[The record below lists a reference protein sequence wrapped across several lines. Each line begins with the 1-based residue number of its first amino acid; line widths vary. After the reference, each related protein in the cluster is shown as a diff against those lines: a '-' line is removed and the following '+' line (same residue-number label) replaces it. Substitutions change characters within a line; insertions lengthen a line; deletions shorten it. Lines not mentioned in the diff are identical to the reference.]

1 MGREI
6 KTGLRI
12 DMSGNILAQ
21 SKRYA
26 DAINRFSRSGRRDM
40 KALGDST
47 GKVGRDFDRMGNRLT
62 GIASGAAAVAL
73 VKQVGEMERRMT
85 RLGIASDQT
94 DAAIKQLKDDIY
106 ATATAPDIRVDPT
119 QIITAIEQILE
130 MTGDFEFS
138 KAQIRNIGIAL
149 QATGADAQAV
159 GGMFAE
165 FQKAGI
171 KTPEAVA
178 QAIGTLAKQGKEGAF
193 TLAEFASMGPRLYS
207 AYAAVGRVGQ
217 MASREIGAVA
227 QVVRGATGSS
237 EQATTS
243 IEALLRVFSDAK
255 KIAKLN
261 KAGIKVFDAA
271 ELKKGHQVLRP
282 INELMADIV
291 KKTKGRA
298 TVIQDLMGDSESAR
312 AFGNLIKEYNQTGD
326 TKSLEHFIQLTD
338 DGTVALK
345 DSQRAANDS
354 AAAMTELF
362 AVLQKFADDK
372 LTQPIHYLAD
382 QLKALIENY
391 DEAVTFTTGVIED
404 GANIYDTVATG
415 LTSGSMKR
423 PEEAPKQ
430 YRPSPA
436 KPGTGGYVPYVPLE
450 ASASMAGPESQS
462 SASNTKALGQL
473 PAGPVPQYSVSAAG
487 AESRGSASHT
497 KAPIQ
502 PPAGPVPQYSVSAA
516 GPESRGSA
524 SNANTKAQA
533 VGQGQSQYND
543 LGRDRTKPA
552 AVRVPPEYTDL
563 GRDKPAPAPAPA
575 KPADGKVTV
584 EIISPTPVK
593 VKSVAANSGEI
604 NVKNT
609 RAGAHYQ

>member
-12 DMSGNILAQ
+12 DMNGNILAQ

-26 DAINRFSRSGRRDM
+26 DAINRFSQSGRRDM

-47 GKVGRDFDRMGNRLT
+47 GKVRRNFDSMGSRL
-62 GIASGAAAVAL
+62 SGLAAGAGAVAL

-94 DAAIKQLKDDIY
+94 DASIKQLKDGIY
-106 ATATAPDIRVDPT
+106 AAATAPDIRVDPSG
-119 QIITAIEQILE
+119 IITAIEQILE

-138 KAQIRNIGIAL
+138 KTQIRNIGIAL

-165 FQKAGI
+165 FEKAGI

-193 TLAEFASMGPRLYS
+193 TLAEFARMGPRLYS
-207 AYAAVGRVGQ
+207 AYAAVGRTGQ
-217 MASREIGAVA
+217 LASREIGAVA

-261 KAGIKVFDAA
+261 KAGIRVFDAE

-354 AAAMTELF
+354 AAAMDELY
-362 AVLQKFADDK
+362 AVLRKLADDT
-372 LTQPIHYLAD
+372 LTAPIHFVAD
-382 QLKALIENY
+382 QLKSLINDYKEFKGY
-391 DEAVTFTTGVIED
+391 AGQIVDAVS
-404 GANIYDTVATG
+404 N
-415 LTSGSMKR
+415 TSLPDVLSAGSMKR
-423 PEEAPKQ
+423 PVETPKQ
-430 YRPSPA
+430 D
-436 KPGTGGYVPYVPLE
+436 KPRRAIPGSGGYVPYVPTE
-450 ASASMAGPESQS
+450 AAANNNSASAQ
-462 SASNTKALGQL
+462 
-473 PAGPVPQYSVSAAG
+473 VPIS
-487 AESRGSASHT
+487 GSAHP
-497 KAPIQ
+497 KYNDL
-502 PPAGPVPQYSVSAA
+502 GR
-516 GPESRGSA
+516 SRA
-524 SNANTKAQA
+524 AQA
-533 VGQGQSQYND
+533 QAPTSGSVHPQYND
-543 LGRDRTKPA
+543 LGRDRPALAQAPSKPA
-552 AVRVPPEYTDL
+552 E
-563 GRDKPAPAPAPA
+563 
-575 KPADGKVTV
+575 GKVTV
-584 EIISPTPVK
+584 EIVSSTPVK
-593 VKSVAANSGEI
+593 VKSVEAKSGEI

-609 RAGAHYQ
+609 RAGAHFQ

>member
-40 KALGDST
+40 KALGDSAV
-47 GKVGRDFDRMGNRLT
+47 KVHRGFDGMGNRLA
-62 GIASGAAAVAL
+62 GLASGAAAIAM

-94 DAAIKQLKDDIY
+94 DAIIKQMKDDIY
-106 ATATAPDIRVDPT
+106 AAATAPDIRIDPT

-171 KTPEAVA
+171 KTPQAVA

-255 KIAKLN
+255 KIKGLN

-362 AVLQKFADDK
+362 AVLQKFADDR
-372 LTQPIHYLAD
+372 LTRPIHFIAD
-382 QLKALIENY
+382 ALKSLMANIDPALEK
-391 DEAVTFTTGVIED
+391 VFGVID
-404 GANIYDTVATG
+404 AGAEIYDKVATG

-423 PEEAPKQ
+423 PEEAPKKPK
-430 YRPSPA
+430 PSGV
-436 KPGTGGYVPYVPLE
+436 KPGTGGYVPYVPPE
-450 ASASMAGPESQS
+450 ASASASESQSSASNTEAPGRPPVGQAPQYSVSTVGPESQGSASNTKAPGQTPVGPVPQYWVSAVGPESQS
-462 SASNTKALGQL
+462 SASNTKA
-473 PAGPVPQYSVSAAG
+473 
-487 AESRGSASHT
+487 
-497 KAPIQ
+497 
-502 PPAGPVPQYSVSAA
+502 
-516 GPESRGSA
+516 
-524 SNANTKAQA
+524 QA
-533 VGQGQSQYND
+533 VGQGLPQYND

-552 AVRVPPEYTDL
+552 AVRVPPEYSDL
-563 GRDKPAPAPAPA
+563 GRDKPAPAPVPA

>member
-12 DMSGNILAQ
+12 DMNGNILAQ
-21 SKRYA
+21 SKRYT
-26 DAINRFSRSGRRDM
+26 DTITRFSQSGRRDM
-40 KALGDST
+40 KALGDSA
-47 GKVGRDFDRMGNRLT
+47 GKARRNFDGMGNRLA
-62 GIASGAAAVAL
+62 GLAAGAGVGAL

-85 RLGIASDQT
+85 RLGIASDQS
-94 DAAIKQLKDDIY
+94 DASIKRLKDDIY
-106 ATATAPDIRVDPT
+106 AAATAPDIRVDPS
-119 QIITAIEQILE
+119 QIITAIEQVLE

-149 QATGADAQAV
+149 QATGADAKAV

-165 FQKAGI
+165 FEKAGI

-217 MASREIGAVA
+217 LASREIGAVA

-255 KIAKLN
+255 KIAGLN
-261 KAGIKVFDAA
+261 KAGIKVFDAE

-326 TKSLEHFIQLTD
+326 TKSLDHFIQLTD

-354 AAAMTELF
+354 AAAMTELY

-382 QLKALIENY
+382 QLKALIDNY
-391 DEAVTFTTGVIED
+391 DKAVTFTTGAIEA
-404 GANIYDTVATG
+404 GAKVYDTVAGG
-415 LTSGSMKR
+415 LTSESMKR
-423 PEEAPKQ
+423 PEEAPKKKK
-430 YRPSPA
+430 PSGV
-436 KPGTGGYVPYVPLE
+436 KPGTGGYVPYVPPE
-450 ASASMAGPESQS
+450 ATASTESQGS
-462 SASNTKALGQL
+462 
-473 PAGPVPQYSVSAAG
+473 AG
-487 AESRGSASHT
+487 AA
-497 KAPIQ
+497 KAP
-502 PPAGPVPQYSVSAA
+502 
-516 GPESRGSA
+516 
-524 SNANTKAQA
+524 
-533 VGQGQSQYND
+533 GQSVAGQQPQYND
-543 LGRDRTKPA
+543 LGRDKT
-552 AVRVPPEYTDL
+552 
-563 GRDKPAPAPAPA
+563 APASAPA
-575 KPADGKVTV
+575 KPADGKITV
-584 EIISPTPVK
+584 EIISQTPVA
-593 VKSVAANSGEI
+593 VKSVQANSGEI
-604 NVKNT
+604 NVKNK
-609 RAGAHYQ
+609 RAGAHFQ